1 MLDDSLKSTRSIHR
15 LLISASFVTFLF
27 AISLEP
33 PEDLIVQRDYVSE
46 LLEVDFYEYEKYI
59 EQRIL
64 EFDSVH
70 LLPAA
75 NQISEA
81 LKARNFFVNNVNNL
95 GEVFSYSPHI
105 SKVSVDSLAVSD
117 IAGSTLSQL
126 DALNKLNIDLD
137 VQIVVPKIDDLPQLL
152 MQFLDTYDAMGSQVS
167 LLTLGLE
174 DHSIAAHSF
183 LESKEQLLSLY
194 FQITGPYNM
203 GGAPEFYQ
211 ELKAE
216 VMTIPNTS
224 FKSWLLLKKK
234 TDLFA
239 EDGKRLVF
247 LPKLN
252 IPEISGIRDMRMKEL
267 IARIDAEKE
276 RIGRPGDSQ
285 TIKIVG
291 ISVPGVLIVFASPL
305 LLFSLIYY
313 LYNHVHHIS
322 LTVEEHFEEIKQFSW
337 SPISVRKTW
346 RFDSLS
352 SIIALPVVAILVL
365 FYQYT
370 QFDTVSVW
378 PSIVLG
384 VCFMGLLITGVMI
397 FNKIRFIR
405 QVIFE
410 TPVVEEEELA
420 TAGEEES
427 VIESEEELS

>member
-1 MLDDSLKSTRSIHR
+1 MLD
-15 LLISASFVTFLF
+15 
-27 AISLEP
+27 
-33 PEDLIVQRDYVSE
+33 QRQVGVE
-46 LLEVDFYEYEKYI
+46 QILCLVGVAGPMQTHDFDEHFGVGK
-59 EQRIL
+59 
-64 EFDSVH
+64 
-70 LLPAA
+70 
-75 NQISEA
+75 
-81 LKARNFFVNNVNNL
+81 
-95 GEVFSYSPHI
+95 
-105 SKVSVDSLAVSD
+105 
-117 IAGSTLSQL
+117 
-126 DALNKLNIDLD
+126 
-137 VQIVVPKIDDLPQLL
+137 
-152 MQFLDTYDAMGSQVS
+152 
-167 LLTLGLE
+167 
-174 DHSIAAHSF
+174 
-183 LESKEQLLSLY
+183 
-194 FQITGPYNM
+194 TGPYNM